1 MTSLPAQ
8 TSGTTMPWRIGG
20 FVASLL
26 VGLASGLVILAVAR
40 SVLAI
45 VPLRDILAV
54 YGDKT
59 AWYLTRSTGTVAYLL
74 LSGAT
79 LWGLVLSS
87 KIVQKAVP
95 AALALALHNS
105 LAWLAVALAGF
116 HVFVLL
122 FDRYYVYQLSDLLLP
137 FVGPYRPL
145 WIGLG
150 IIGFYLALLT
160 SASFSWRKWLG
171 PKHWRALH
179 ALTFVAYAL
188 VTVHGLTAG
197 TDSQNPG
204 MKAVYLGSSLM
215 VCFLTHYR
223 LLTASKRRSGERK
236 AKPIL
241 APAPPQ
247 HIP

>member
-8 TSGTTMPWRIGG
+8 VHATMMRWRIGG
-20 FVASLL
+20 FLASVL
-26 VGLASGLVILAVAR
+26 VGLASGLGIFAAAGPFLANMPF
-40 SVLAI
+40 S
-45 VPLRDILAV
+45 DGLAV

-87 KIVQKAVP
+87 KIVQEVVP
-95 AALALALHNS
+95 AALALALHNV

-116 HVFVLL
+116 HAFVLL
-122 FDRYYVYQLSDLLLP
+122 FDSYYVYRLSDLLLP
-137 FVGPYRPL
+137 FMGPYRPL
-145 WIGLG
+145 WVGLG

-171 PKHWRALH
+171 PKRWRALH
-179 ALTFVAYAL
+179 SLTFVAYAL

-197 TDSQNPG
+197 TDSPNPG
-204 MKAVYLGSSLM
+204 MKVVYIGSSLL
-215 VCFLTHYR
+215 VLFLTTYR
-223 LLTASKRRSGERK
+223 LLTASKRRSWV
-236 AKPIL
+236 A
-241 APAPPQ
+241 
-247 HIP
+247 

>member
-1 MTSLPAQ
+1 MISLSAQ
-8 TSGTTMPWRIGG
+8 VHVATMRWRIGG
-20 FVASLL
+20 FLISVL
-26 VGLASGLVILAVAR
+26 VGLASGLAILTTAG
-40 SVLAI
+40 SFLATM
-45 VPLRDILAV
+45 PFSNGLAV

-59 AWYLTRSTGTVAYLL
+59 AWHLTRATGTVAYLL

-87 KIVQKAVP
+87 KIVQDVVP
-95 AALALALHNS
+95 AALALALHNV

-116 HVFVLL
+116 HAFVLL
-122 FDRYYVYQLSDLLLP
+122 FDGYYVYQLSDLLLP

-145 WIGLG
+145 WVGLG

-171 PKHWRALH
+171 PRRWRTLH

-197 TDSQNPG
+197 TDSPNPG
-204 MKAVYLGSSLM
+204 MKAVYIGSSLL
-215 VCFLTHYR
+215 VLFLTTYR
-223 LLTASKRRSGERK
+223 LLTASTS
-236 AKPIL
+236 KP
-241 APAPPQ
+241 Q
-247 HIP
+247 